1 MLSLLREISLRHLV
15 HSPLRTLLVLF
26 GIGLGVAM
34 LVATTAVNRSLVGA
48 FTETVGRVAGKAD
61 LVVTNG
67 DVGVPSELVE
77 TILDTKGVAHA
88 AGTLEVITRQPGGDG
103 PLLVLGVDFLGD
115 RYFLPF
121 KSTAGQDAV
130 EDPLELIN
138 DPVGILVSRKLAERQ
153 KLELGGSLELVT
165 GEGTKAFRIRGILED
180 EGPTAAFGGQVA
192 VMYTEALM
200 LSFGRG
206 ERVDRI
212 EIAVAPEHTAAEM
225 QVVLQKVVG
234 GRGRVEGPEGR
245 AQHLAGILGPLEAG
259 IQVAGLIALMVGM
272 FLIYNAVSVA
282 VAQRR
287 REIGILRAIGVSQ
300 GRVVLT
306 FCLEAGILG
315 LVGGLFGLLLAHG
328 LAQLALDQT
337 TGNVSQ
343 FYAPIQPTP
352 PKITLDLGIY
362 GVLSG
367 MIATLVAAYLPARAA
382 AHVDPVE
389 TLRRARSSATA
400 RRRLP
405 HRKML
410 FAGLLCLLPAFATA
424 WLGAEVLVLG
434 FVSLGLFVVAAT
446 LFVPSF
452 VLIFRRAMGGIFE
465 AWLGVPGR
473 LAVDNVERS
482 MERSVLTV
490 AALMVSVASGV
501 CIASW
506 GRSLEM
512 SMMDWV
518 EQSVPADVLI
528 TAGSPLA
535 DQHNVPFRPE
545 MMERLA
551 DIPGVDV
558 VQPAR
563 IINQEV
569 GPLRLQL
576 LSLNTDRYLA
586 QQERRKRKLKYTEG
600 EVQRGELY
608 AEPRIMLSEN
618 GARRLGKH
626 PGDTLEIDTPTGRQK
641 FEVRAIFV
649 DYTSDQGLGFI
660 DRRWFQEYWQDDLVD
675 SMDLYLKDG
684 VDVDQVVAEVKRR
697 FGDDRALFITP
708 ASKLREE
715 IRRVVTQSLA
725 ILKSTDFITLAV
737 ALLGVVGTMLA
748 AVIDRIREIGV
759 LRAVGATQRQV
770 AVSVVAEAGFLG
782 LASALTGLFLGVPM
796 GLVFVRTVALASTG
810 WHVDYSF
817 PAAAAARVA
826 ITVVV
831 TAALAGLL
839 PGRRAA
845 RMDVTEALSYE

>member
-1 MLSLLREISLRHLV
+1 
-15 HSPLRTLLVLF
+15 
-26 GIGLGVAM
+26 
-34 LVATTAVNRSLVGA
+34 
-48 FTETVGRVAGKAD
+48 
-61 LVVTNG
+61 
-67 DVGVPSELVE
+67 
-77 TILDTKGVAHA
+77 
-88 AGTLEVITRQPGGDG
+88 
-103 PLLVLGVDFLGD
+103 
-115 RYFLPF
+115 
-121 KSTAGQDAV
+121 
-130 EDPLELIN
+130 
-138 DPVGILVSRKLAERQ
+138 
-153 KLELGGSLELVT
+153 
-165 GEGTKAFRIRGILED
+165 
-180 EGPTAAFGGQVA
+180 
-192 VMYTEALM
+192 
-200 LSFGRG
+200 
-206 ERVDRI
+206 
-212 EIAVAPEHTAAEM
+212 
-225 QVVLQKVVG
+225 
-234 GRGRVEGPEGR
+234 
-245 AQHLAGILGPLEAG
+245 
-259 IQVAGLIALMVGM
+259 
-272 FLIYNAVSVA
+272 
-282 VAQRR
+282 
-287 REIGILRAIGVSQ
+287 
-300 GRVVLT
+300 
-306 FCLEAGILG
+306 
-315 LVGGLFGLLLAHG
+315 
-328 LAQLALDQT
+328 
-337 TGNVSQ
+337 
-343 FYAPIQPTP
+343 
-352 PKITLDLGIY
+352 
-362 GVLSG
+362 
-367 MIATLVAAYLPARAA
+367 
-382 AHVDPVE
+382 
-389 TLRRARSSATA
+389 
-400 RRRLP
+400 
-405 HRKML
+405 
-410 FAGLLCLLPAFATA
+410 
-424 WLGAEVLVLG
+424 
-434 FVSLGLFVVAAT
+434 
-446 LFVPSF
+446 
-452 VLIFRRAMGGIFE
+452 
-465 AWLGVPGR
+465 
-473 LAVDNVERS
+473 
-482 MERSVLTV
+482 
-490 AALMVSVASGV
+490 
-501 CIASW
+501 
-506 GRSLEM
+506 
-512 SMMDWV
+512 
-518 EQSVPADVLI
+518 
-528 TAGSPLA
+528 
-535 DQHNVPFRPE
+535 
-545 MMERLA
+545 
-551 DIPGVDV
+551 V